1 MVIKGHSIYSAAISL
16 FLLQFLFISYAAGRE
31 KVMVQ
36 DKCIKRYQI
45 TRDKNPW
52 LGFTSSYKDEEE
64 SKKINSVSLI
74 NSEYKP
80 VAGLEKYSKE
90 GVFIIGRSEK
100 LHKIAVEASL
110 FGELIRGDAT
120 RKTEEKF
127 LIGIYRDI
135 SFKYLSAPQVTEF
148 LIESQVVNTYWH
160 VEADF
165 CLTEEVDTSERYVA
179 RYKGK
184 HIYYTNCENQ
194 DPLDFTIII
203 EKKSGHI
210 FLEVE

>member
-1 MVIKGHSIYSAAISL
+1 MANIRTLLKNASQVLSSVLKLKKSEFWVWAEAARIY
-16 FLLQFLFISYAAGRE
+16 QFD
-31 KVMVQ
+31 Q
-36 DKCIKRYQI
+36 
-45 TRDKNPW
+45 
-52 LGFTSSYKDEEE
+52 KDLALACFC
-64 SKKINSVSLI
+64 KAMLC
-74 NSEYKP
+74 
-80 VAGLEKYSKE
+80 
-90 GVFIIGRSEK
+90 
-100 LHKIAVEASL
+100 
-110 FGELIRGDAT
+110 
-120 RKTEEKF
+120 KTEEKF